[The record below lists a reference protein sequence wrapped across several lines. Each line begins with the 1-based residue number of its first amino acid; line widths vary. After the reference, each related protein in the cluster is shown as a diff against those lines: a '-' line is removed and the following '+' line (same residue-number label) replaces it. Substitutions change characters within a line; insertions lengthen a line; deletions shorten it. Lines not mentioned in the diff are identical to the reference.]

1 MKNYSIIAL
10 SFLFFTGNYLYAFQ
24 QEDDISAQK
33 VDARDELQEFDE
45 RQDQLIKFEQARK
58 KFEKE
63 QEHRVK
69 EQKKRINDATII
81 QDLEKNIDTIDW
93 AAKGIQYPNIAS
105 CFSIKE
111 IYLRML
117 KNAEQELT
125 DQNLETA
132 LSWNSDPK
140 KISIPLRLEFIL
152 SEVEN
157 IIDCFWNQKNKAFT
171 HVAYGE
177 QKLLQSYLFIDILN
191 FLGFSNITLITVGTD
206 ITKNR
211 LYHLNLLLSLTYPT
225 YSISTYNFTTL
236 DDFMNAGILANS
248 FDTIQNSINTRK
260 KTQYGKD
267 TSIIQILN
275 ATSKEELVSIL
286 YSHDNFYLV
295 KDPQLPASL
304 YHTVQQAIDA
314 SLGWWNSI
322 CGFFTSPLHVL
333 HTILEEKLNLKAYC
347 MEFKTVELPSRELE
361 FLELVE
367 LCSEE
372 ENINAMALSEKAI
385 ITLRKG
391 NKPYTSALEQKK
403 PHNTITMDLRRP
415 EPNVIESCAGE
426 SYADATC
433 KNTLKSKKPESI
445 TVIKKCSQSQK
456 GRKGNFRC
464 MRLASK
470 KKIYKPYKKTSRR
483 SNRQT
488 NPNSFNP

>member
-1 MKNYSIIAL
+1 MKNHSVVAL
-10 SFLFFTGNYLYAFQ
+10 IFLFFMGSFLYAFQ
-24 QEDDISAQK
+24 QEDDLETQK

-45 RQDQLIKFEQARK
+45 RQNQLIKFELARK

-81 QDLEKNIDTIDW
+81 QELERQIDTIDW
-93 AAKGIQYPNIAS
+93 EAKDLQYPNLAS

-140 KISIPLRLEFIL
+140 KISIALRLEFIL
-152 SEVEN
+152 SEIEN
-157 IIDCFWNQKNKAFT
+157 VIDCFWHQRNKAFT

-191 FLGFSNITLITVGTD
+191 FLGFSNITLIAIGPD

-225 YSISTYNFTTL
+225 YSISTHNFTTL
-236 DDFMNAGILANS
+236 EDFMNTGMIANS
-248 FDTIQNSINTRK
+248 FDTIKNNVNSRK
-260 KTQYGKD
+260 KLAQDKEAH
-267 TSIIQILN
+267 IIQIQN
-275 ATSKEELVSIL
+275 AASKEELISIL

-304 YHTVQQAIDA
+304 YHTVQQSIDA
-314 SLGWWNSI
+314 SLDWWHSI
-322 CGFFTSPLHVL
+322 YSFFTSPLYVL
-333 HTILEEKLNLKAYC
+333 HTILAEKLNLKAYC

-361 FLELVE
+361 FLDLVE
-367 LCSEE
+367 LCSED
-372 ENINAMALSEKAI
+372 ENIHAMALSEKAI

-391 NKPYTSALEQKK
+391 NRPYTSGLEAKK
-403 PHNTITMDLRRP
+403 PHTII
-415 EPNVIESCAGE
+415 N
-426 SYADATC
+426 
-433 KNTLKSKKPESI
+433 KS
-445 TVIKKCSQSQK
+445 TQ
-456 GRKGNFRC
+456 G
-464 MRLASK
+464 
-470 KKIYKPYKKTSRR
+470 
-483 SNRQT
+483 
-488 NPNSFNP
+488 